1 MSPVEYKSSEIE
13 KYFKSNRIKWEQ
25 FYPSERHIIETL
37 NLSSSSKVLDLG
49 CGCAGLG
56 CALKEKF
63 GVTDYTGIDIN
74 KQAVETAKVLLP
86 DANLHHCD
94 FLNIDVEDIK
104 FNGFDHVFSLSC
116 IDWNDG
122 FHKTFPRAFSYVNE
136 GGWLILS
143 LRLTMEKSIFDSKS
157 SFQYINY
164 EGKCEGETAT
174 YVVLNA
180 NEIFTYF
187 KKMNLSEIKGFGYW
201 GKVGNHT
208 ITPYSQICFCVFA
221 VKKKFLGECRDEAEI
236 NLDLPQN
243 ILDYLEI

>member
-1 MSPVEYKSSEIE
+1 MIPVEYKSSEIE

-37 NLSSSSKVLDLG
+37 NLNSSSKVLDLG

-56 CALKEKF
+56 CALKERF
-63 GVTDYTGIDIN
+63 GVFDYTGIDIN

-86 DANLHHCD
+86 NANLHHCD
-94 FLNIDVEDIK
+94 FLNIDVEHIK

-122 FHKTFPRAFSYVNE
+122 FHKTLPRAFSYVKE

-143 LRLTMEKSIFDSKS
+143 LRLTKEKSVYDSKS

-164 EGKCEGETAT
+164 DGKREGETAT
-174 YVVLNA
+174 YVVLNTI
-180 NEIFTYF
+180 EIVDYF
-187 KKMNLSEIKGFGYW
+187 KKMNPSEIRGFGYW
-201 GKVGNHT
+201 GQVGNHT
-208 ITPYSQICFCVFA
+208 VTPYSEICFSVFA
-221 VKKKFLGECRDEAEI
+221 VKKKLPEEYNEQAHL
-236 NLDLPQN
+236 NLELPQD
-243 ILDYLEI
+243 ILDYLKS